1 LGGALAN
8 WREVVVVVEEEE
20 AKAGGDEEEDNYYLS
35 GESGR
40 MIRGQANV

>member
-1 LGGALAN
+1 MGGALAN